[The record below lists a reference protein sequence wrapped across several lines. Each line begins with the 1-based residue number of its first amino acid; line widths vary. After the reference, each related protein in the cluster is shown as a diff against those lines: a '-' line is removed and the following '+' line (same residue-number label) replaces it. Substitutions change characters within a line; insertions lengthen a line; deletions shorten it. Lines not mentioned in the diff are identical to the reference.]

1 MSERCEGFSRENGLR
16 EAVEGR
22 PSAGKRPAPLPC
34 TALRRERRGK
44 RVPALRPSILGRLK
58 NRSQQNGKSPGA
70 GNPDVPACRRAN
82 GARASDGRAPGRPTR
97 RHTAQGKRAADAST
111 VRGTPPDEPRR
122 PLPRRSPDFPTK
134 SRDDGLSPPGQGGFR
149 KGLASRPARNH
160 AGGPHRSRDFPPVL
174 FRIREYNRIFARP
187 LQIPET

>member
-70 GNPDVPACRRAN
+70 GNPDVPPCRRAN
-82 GARASDGRAPGRPTR
+82 GARASDGRAPDARPAGIPHRGNGRRTHPSSGERLPTN
-97 RHTAQGKRAADAST
+97 RAA
-111 VRGTPPDEPRR
+111 